1 MTVPTKEILADHL
14 SQMIQMKTV
23 SNSDVNK
30 VDWSEFEKLHK
41 LFETLYP
48 HVYEVMEVDR
58 VGRAPVSLSSQGDR
72 KKAASSHEP
81 SGCGGDWGPQPME
94 S

>member
-30 VDWSEFEKLHK
+30 VDWS
-41 LFETLYP
+41 
-48 HVYEVMEVDR
+48 
-58 VGRAPVSLSSQGDR
+58 
-72 KKAASSHEP
+72 
-81 SGCGGDWGPQPME
+81 
-94 S
+94 